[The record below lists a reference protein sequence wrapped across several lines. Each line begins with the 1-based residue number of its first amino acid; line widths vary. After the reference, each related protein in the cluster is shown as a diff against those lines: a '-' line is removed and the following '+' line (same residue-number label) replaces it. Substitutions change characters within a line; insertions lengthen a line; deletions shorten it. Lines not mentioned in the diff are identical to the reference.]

1 MEQQSKQ
8 GLTAMYSGKTLEY
21 ITDGHV
27 DYVTDK
33 HFYEYMLDRP
43 RTPEKVVLFD
53 TRKQMLQTLHV
64 SL

>member
-1 MEQQSKQ
+1 MEQQN
-8 GLTAMYSGKTLEY
+8 LTAMYNGRTLEY

-53 TRKQMLQTLHV
+53 TKRAMLQTLHV
-64 SL
+64 CL